1 MGGDNQHFEVFAVLD
16 RHGVPKKWDCAI
28 ISKQDAAERVSGNR
42 PVVNRDHGPGTRF
55 EFTIAKNDVL
65 EIGPPDRRRLV
76 VVKLLTGEKR
86 VGVVEAD
93 DARPVSPKVN
103 LERYAVNSLMGE
115 LGCRKVAI
123 TPLGD
128 LIPCRD

>member
-1 MGGDNQHFEVFAVLD
+1 
-16 RHGVPKKWDCAI
+16 
-28 ISKQDAAERVSGNR
+28 
-42 PVVNRDHGPGTRF
+42 VVARDHGPGTRF

-65 EIGPPDRRRLV
+65 EIGPPERRRLV

-93 DARPVSPKVN
+93 DARPVSPRVN
-103 LERYAVNSLMGE
+103 LERYAVNLLMGE